1 MIQILVRKF
10 IVLLLLLSALPV
22 LADYTTPG
30 NGTRFSADS
39 LVAVSG
45 GAVTGSNGHYQINA
59 TVTISLSDT
68 LALQPGDT
76 LIFTDTSGNRK
87 LLINGAFVAIGASND
102 SIVISSANQQ
112 PGDYYGLEY
121 RDTGI
126 GSAFEMQYCRI
137 EYATRAIDV
146 VDADV
151 VLKHCLIRRTSEV
164 AVDLFSSNSLIE
176 NCVITENRQR
186 AITMTV
192 NSSPIIRGCL
202 FTENNYENISPY
214 TIISIGLQGVNSP
227 QIIDNHIIGGYAKS
241 GGISVWNTS
250 NALISGNIIENCGYG
265 ILCFSVNANPRIVN
279 NIIRNNNI
287 NPDTTLWGFGIAS
300 NGNNAPVI
308 AGNEIY
314 GHFYGVAIV
323 NGGQPNLGNLNNADT
338 TDDGR
343 NYFLGNGIGNRRY
356 ELFNNNPLPI
366 FAENNWWGTADPD
379 SIEDRIV
386 HKNDDD
392 TYGLVDF
399 LPYLSNITGLENP
412 VSSQVPE
419 QALLVTAYPNPF
431 NPATTLQYTLKRA
444 AFVRVEI
451 YNTAG
456 QRITTLLQ
464 QHQPAGVHRL
474 RWDGTTRHGEV
485 VSSGVYLYRIT
496 TGKISR
502 SGKLFLLK

>member
-1 MIQILVRKF
+1 MQIHLRKF
-10 IVLLLLLSALPV
+10 AFLLLLLFALP
-22 LADYTTPG
+22 LWADYTTPG
-30 NGTRFSADS
+30 NGTRFDADS

-45 GAVTGSNGHYQINA
+45 GAVTGSNGRYQINA
-59 TVTISLSDT
+59 TVTVSLSDT
-68 LALQPGDT
+68 LSLQPGDT
-76 LIFTDTSGNRK
+76 LIFTDTSGNRR
-87 LLINGAFVAIGASND
+87 LLINGAFLAIGTSAD
-102 SIVISSANQQ
+102 SIVITSANRQ

-121 RDTGI
+121 RDIGN

-137 EYATRAIDV
+137 EFATRAIDV

-151 VLKHCLIRRTSEV
+151 VLKHCLIRRSGEV
-164 AVDLFSSNSLIE
+164 AIDLFSSNSLIE
-176 NCVITENRQR
+176 NCIITENRQR

-241 GGISVWNTS
+241 GGISIWNSS

-300 NGNNAPVI
+300 NGSNAPVI

-343 NYFLGNGIGNRRY
+343 NYFLGNGIGNHRY
-356 ELFNNNPLPI
+356 ELFNNNALPI

-386 HKNDDD
+386 HKIDDD
-392 TYGLVDF
+392 SYGLVDF
-399 LPYLSNITGLENP
+399 LPYISSITGLGEP
-412 VSSQVPE
+412 AASQAPT
-419 QALLVTAYPNPF
+419 QPLLVTAYPNPF
-431 NPATTLQYTLKRA
+431 NPATTLQYTLERA

-451 YNTAG
+451 FNTAG
-456 QRITTLLQ
+456 QRVTTLLQ

-474 RWDGTTRHGEV
+474 RWDGTAQNGIA
-485 VSSGVYLYRIT
+485 VSSGVYLYRISAGT
-496 TGKISR
+496 NSR